1 MQGCREEGRTEGPAT
16 MRHMARARP
25 EQHAMQFSCRLHHQS
40 VLARSRVHRA
50 RELPGRLSL
59 SFSLPLLLLVRLV
72 LPLHFVRKCALFPLP
87 PVCPASPPPPPS
99 VLCSVHLRYSSYRT
113 RIFGN

>member
-1 MQGCREEGRTEGPAT
+1 

-50 RELPGRLSL
+50 RELLHRIAFSLSLFPRLFRSVPRIAVPLRPPVSSSATLSL
-59 SFSLPLLLLVRLV
+59 SISVLLCFV
-72 LPLHFVRKCALFPLP
+72 LPR
-87 PVCPASPPPPPS
+87 
-99 VLCSVHLRYSSYRT
+99 HLSYIGRGF
-113 RIFGN
+113 FGN